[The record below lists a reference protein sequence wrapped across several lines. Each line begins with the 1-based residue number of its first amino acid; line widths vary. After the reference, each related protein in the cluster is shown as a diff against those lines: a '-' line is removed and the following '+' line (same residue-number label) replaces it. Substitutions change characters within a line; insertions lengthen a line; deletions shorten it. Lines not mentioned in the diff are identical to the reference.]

1 MKRIIDLNNNT
12 PAVVTLTA
20 TMLNKAIID
29 ANNSVRNFSK
39 LCGIDFDEMQSGDR
53 ATVNAEFLDG
63 TETVLSF
70 YRTKN
75 QRGDRRFSIKGIKQ
89 QAEAEGLDEIFKAA
103 GAEWRE
109 AGCSMCLGMNGDTVP
124 SGQLSVS
131 TSNRNFEGRQGIGA
145 RTILA
150 SPLTVAASA
159 IAGHVADPRPYL
171 DN

>member
-89 QAEAEGLDEIFKAA
+89 QAEA
-103 GAEWRE
+103 
-109 AGCSMCLGMNGDTVP
+109 GDTVAVTFKHNTQGERVLVINVTRN
-124 SGQLSVS
+124 SEYNYLLEEVS
-131 TSNRNFEGRQGIGA
+131 
-145 RTILA
+145 
-150 SPLTVAASA
+150 
-159 IAGHVADPRPYL
+159 
-171 DN
+171 

>member
-89 QAEAEGLDEIFKAA
+89 QAEV
-103 GAEWRE
+103 
-109 AGCSMCLGMNGDTVP
+109 GDTIAVTFKHNTQ
-124 SGQLSVS
+124 GERVLVINV
-131 TSNRNFEGRQGIGA
+131 TRNSEYN
-145 RTILA
+145 
-150 SPLTVAASA
+150 
-159 IAGHVADPRPYL
+159 YL
-171 DN
+171 LEEVG

>member
-1 MKRIIDLNNNT
+1 
-12 PAVVTLTA
+12 
-20 TMLNKAIID
+20 MLNKAIID

-89 QAEAEGLDEIFKAA
+89 QAEA
-103 GAEWRE
+103 
-109 AGCSMCLGMNGDTVP
+109 GDTVAVTFKHNAQ
-124 SGQLSVS
+124 GERVLVINV
-131 TSNRNFEGRQGIGA
+131 TRNSEYN
-145 RTILA
+145 
-150 SPLTVAASA
+150 
-159 IAGHVADPRPYL
+159 YL
-171 DN
+171 LEEVG

>member
-53 ATVNAEFLDG
+53 ATVNAEF
-63 TETVLSF
+63 VLSF

-89 QAEAEGLDEIFKAA
+89 QAEA
-103 GAEWRE
+103 
-109 AGCSMCLGMNGDTVP
+109 GDTVAVTFKHNTQ
-124 SGQLSVS
+124 GERVLVINV
-131 TSNRNFEGRQGIGA
+131 TRNSEYN
-145 RTILA
+145 
-150 SPLTVAASA
+150 
-159 IAGHVADPRPYL
+159 YL
-171 DN
+171 LEEVG

>member
-89 QAEAEGLDEIFKAA
+89 QAEA
-103 GAEWRE
+103 
-109 AGCSMCLGMNGDTVP
+109 GDTVAVTFNHNAQ
-124 SGQLSVS
+124 GERVLVINV
-131 TSNRNFEGRQGIGA
+131 TRNSEYN
-145 RTILA
+145 
-150 SPLTVAASA
+150 
-159 IAGHVADPRPYL
+159 YL
-171 DN
+171 LEEVG

>member
-1 MKRIIDLNNNT
+1 MTRIIDLNNTT

-20 TMLNKAIID
+20 TMLNKAIIA

-89 QAEAEGLDEIFKAA
+89 QAEV
-103 GAEWRE
+103 
-109 AGCSMCLGMNGDTVP
+109 GDTVAVTFKHNTQ
-124 SGQLSVS
+124 GERVMVINV
-131 TSNRNFEGRQGIGA
+131 TRNSEYN
-145 RTILA
+145 
-150 SPLTVAASA
+150 
-159 IAGHVADPRPYL
+159 YL
-171 DN
+171 LEEVG

>member
-20 TMLNKAIID
+20 TMLIKAIID

-89 QAEAEGLDEIFKAA
+89 QAEA
-103 GAEWRE
+103 
-109 AGCSMCLGMNGDTVP
+109 GDTVAVTFKHTTQ
-124 SGQLSVS
+124 GERVLVINV
-131 TSNRNFEGRQGIGA
+131 TRNSEYN
-145 RTILA
+145 
-150 SPLTVAASA
+150 
-159 IAGHVADPRPYL
+159 YL
-171 DN
+171 LEEVGL

>member
-89 QAEAEGLDEIFKAA
+89 QAEV
-103 GAEWRE
+103 
-109 AGCSMCLGMNGDTVP
+109 GDTVAVTFKHNP
-124 SGQLSVS
+124 QGERVLVINV
-131 TSNRNFEGRQGIGA
+131 TRNSEYN
-145 RTILA
+145 
-150 SPLTVAASA
+150 
-159 IAGHVADPRPYL
+159 YL
-171 DN
+171 LEEVG